1 MKPNF
6 ALDLNQDGIGL
17 LHRAG
22 ANWLWLGAVPLNAPG
37 FASRLQA
44 LRREANVF
52 ERDGMTTKIV
62 IPNSEILYAELHAPG
77 PGSAARVAQIRE
89 GLRRLTPCDV
99 DDLVFDWRPAGHHA
113 QVAAVARET
122 LQEAEAF
129 AVGHRFNP
137 ISLVAVP
144 EPDRFEGEPFFGT
157 TAHAAGLLANGDL
170 VEPDIGAMAVIGRR
184 GRDESDGGIQPSN
197 RGAKAESTNYATEVA
212 NEPAPPL
219 DPERES
225 FATTTSAA
233 RAADKPERNASG
245 GQDQLGRQDKR
256 EPAARRS
263 EPNRDAETD
272 PAQAKEN
279 LGERRTGGVSPITA
293 PGIARESSPPGS
305 ESPDPG
311 TKSGRMQP
319 AAANAAEGRETPGQI
334 SGNRKEKK
342 PGPRILLLETERN
355 ARPERGSGP
364 AAKTSEANGPGTRTR
379 VATAQ
384 LAFSF
389 FDGPDHADNAPNAP
403 VRNAEKEESARAPT
417 TRPEDAPISRPDH
430 GARPRAPRDLARR
443 GMPAAEKRSPSGSGE
458 DVPSGQV
465 ELVPKSPHATGQA
478 RQPGKPPANIDGA
491 TVPSG
496 GNGRATRRRNKSP
509 AAESPG
515 FVFDPAPANAPG
527 KLDFGEPASVSH
539 RAGAQEKPSEG
550 AASPPVRNR
559 HGARRGL
566 ATPETGHPALDF
578 GDTSAC
584 KQAKLDL
591 SSPSAARHRSPP
603 SEKPRF
609 DGEGT
614 TDPYVGN
621 GSAAPRRDGAPRKER
636 PAPGRVA
643 GTNGQPG
650 HDFDAKSANR
660 KPSPP
665 SEKIALVADR
675 AERPSVAP
683 DQAPRRPGISAWA
696 SVALALMALAAL
708 AAMAIGFGNLTPAD
722 RTDDA
727 GPTGTLAEPS
737 AESPSELGSPDAE
750 ASWTSPA
757 TAEFRQTDPEPTPE
771 RVGDMPATAPPASSA
786 VPHADENAPPEQDSR
801 NPQPHD
807 AAESLNVQAAP
818 PRIRPDF
825 AAPGPG
831 SVASDDSP
839 GKAAFAA
846 PLPRPTGRFGA
857 VVSRAPVL
865 RPTISAETAI
875 GAASAQ
881 AIPNPPAPLP
891 RPDDIGSI
899 AEAAFAASLQ
909 SSPSG
914 VTVAS
919 AATQRDALDPERI
932 NLIGVYGS
940 GNGRRAIVRLQ
951 SGRFVTVEPGD
962 RMDGGR
968 VFAIGEGELS
978 YVKEGR
984 SHLLR
989 LPKG

>member
-22 ANWLWLGAVPLNAPG
+22 ANWLWLGAVSLNDPG
-37 FASRLQA
+37 FARRLQA
-44 LRREANVF
+44 LRRKASVL

-89 GLRRLTPCDV
+89 GLSRLTPCDV
-99 DDLVFDWRPAGHHA
+99 GDLVFDWRPAGHHA

-129 AVGHRFNP
+129 AVGHRFSP
-137 ISLVAVP
+137 ISLVAIP
-144 EPDRFEGEPFFGT
+144 EPDRFEGEPFFGA

-184 GRDESDGGIQPSN
+184 GRDEGDGGKQPSN
-197 RGAKAESTNYATEVA
+197 RGAKRESTNYATEVA
-212 NEPAPPL
+212 NEPAPPS
-219 DPERES
+219 DPEQES
-225 FATTTSAA
+225 FATTTSAS
-233 RAADKPERNASG
+233 RAADKPVRNASG
-245 GQDQLGRQDKR
+245 GADQLRRQDKR

-263 EPNRDAETD
+263 EPKRDAETD
-272 PAQAKEN
+272 PAQN
-279 LGERRTGGVSPITA
+279 VGERTTGGVSPITA
-293 PGIARESSPPGS
+293 PGFARESSPPGS

-334 SGNRKEKK
+334 SGDRKEEK
-342 PGPRILLLETERN
+342 PGPHILLLETERN
-355 ARPERGSGP
+355 ARPGGGSGP
-364 AAKTSEANGPGTRTR
+364 AAKNSEANGPGTRTR
-379 VATAQ
+379 AAAAQ

-389 FDGPDHADNAPNAP
+389 FDDPGPADNAPNAP
-403 VRNAEKEESARAPT
+403 ARDAEAEESARAPT
-417 TRPEDAPISRPDH
+417 DRHEDAPIPPGH
-430 GARPRAPRDLARR
+430 GARPRAPGDLSRR
-443 GMPAAEKRSPSGSGE
+443 GMPAAARRSPSGSGE
-458 DVPSGQV
+458 GVPSGPA
-465 ELVPKSPHATGQA
+465 ELVSKSAHTTGQA
-478 RQPGKPPANIDGA
+478 RQPGMPPANIDGA
-491 TVPSG
+491 MVPSG
-496 GNGRATRRRNKSP
+496 GNDRATRRRNKSP
-509 AAESPG
+509 AADSPG

-527 KLDFGEPASVSH
+527 ELDFGEPASVSQ

-550 AASPPVRNR
+550 AASPPERNR
-559 HGARRGL
+559 RGARRGI
-566 ATPETGHPALDF
+566 ATPEAGHPALDF

-584 KQAKLDL
+584 KQAKLNL
-591 SSPSAARHRSPP
+591 SAPSATRNRSSPRGMTRI
-603 SEKPRF
+603 
-609 DGEGT
+609 DGEGA
-614 TDPYVGN
+614 TDPSIGN
-621 GSAAPRRDGAPRKER
+621 GRASPRRSGAPRKER
-636 PAPGRVA
+636 PKPGSIT
-643 GTNGQPG
+643 GTNEQAG
-650 HDFDAKSANR
+650 HDFDAKSADRN
-660 KPSPP
+660 PSPP

-675 AERPSVAP
+675 TERPSVAP
-683 DQAPRRPGISAWA
+683 DQSPRRPGISAWA
-696 SVALALMALAAL
+696 SVVMALAAL
-708 AAMAIGFGNLTPAD
+708 GAMTIGFGNLTPAD

-727 GPTGTLAEPS
+727 GPTGALAEPS
-737 AESPSELGSPDAE
+737 AESHSEPGPPDAK

-757 TAEFRQTDPEPTPE
+757 TAEFRQADPEPTPE
-771 RVGDMPATAPPASSA
+771 RDGDVPATAPQVSSA
-786 VPHADENAPPEQDSR
+786 VPRADENAPPEQDSR
-801 NPQPHD
+801 DSQPQD
-807 AAESLNVQAAP
+807 AAESQNAQAAP

-825 AAPGPG
+825 AAPDPD
-831 SVASDDSP
+831 SVASDNSP
-839 GKAAFAA
+839 GRAAFAA

-865 RPTISAETAI
+865 RPAIPAETAI

-899 AEAAFAASLQ
+899 AEAAFAAALQ

-914 VTVAS
+914 VTVAN

-968 VFAIGEGELS
+968 VFAIGDGELS